1 MGAEGAAMAR
11 LPLAEYVHAA
21 TLMASRGFFVDERHG
36 DGLVPAIDVAN
47 HKVRVRVRVRV
58 GLALTL
64 TLTLT

>member
-36 DGLVPAIDVAN
+36 DGLVPAID
-47 HKVRVRVRVRV
+47 
-58 GLALTL
+58 
-64 TLTLT
+64 